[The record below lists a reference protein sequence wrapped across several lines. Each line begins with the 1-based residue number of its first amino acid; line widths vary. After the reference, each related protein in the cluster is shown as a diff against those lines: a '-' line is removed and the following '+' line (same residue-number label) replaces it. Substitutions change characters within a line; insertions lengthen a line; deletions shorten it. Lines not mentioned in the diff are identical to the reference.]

1 MKRLLYKYVL
11 LLSLGLYLSSFRL
24 QAQEGLQI
32 STLFEKYGD
41 RQNVTMVELN
51 GKILKSY
58 KMSKYRSLVFKD
70 VTPYL
75 AEIQKCL
82 KHDKEQPGQVNK
94 TQEVMEDGI
103 LRSAYYQLHPS
114 DSKQRYIIFKL
125 GKKNTAT
132 LVYIEGSLNEEELMN
147 MLYKEQ

>member
-11 LLSLGLYLSSFRL
+11 LLSLGLCLSSYRL

-58 KMSKYRSLVFKD
+58 KMSKYRS
-70 VTPYL
+70 
-75 AEIQKCL
+75 CL
-82 KHDKEQPGQVNK
+82 
-94 TQEVMEDGI
+94 
-103 LRSAYYQLHPS
+103 
-114 DSKQRYIIFKL
+114 QRRY
-125 GKKNTAT
+125 
-132 LVYIEGSLNEEELMN
+132 SLSGRNPEMPEA
-147 MLYKEQ
+147 

>member
-11 LLSLGLYLSSFRL
+11 LLSLGLCLSSYRL

-75 AEIQKCL
+75 QAADTKLRAIVASETPAEEA
-82 KHDKEQPGQVNK
+82 D
-94 TQEVMEDGI
+94 
-103 LRSAYYQLHPS
+103 SAEMPE
-114 DSKQRYIIFKL
+114 
-125 GKKNTAT
+125 A
-132 LVYIEGSLNEEELMN
+132 
-147 MLYKEQ
+147 